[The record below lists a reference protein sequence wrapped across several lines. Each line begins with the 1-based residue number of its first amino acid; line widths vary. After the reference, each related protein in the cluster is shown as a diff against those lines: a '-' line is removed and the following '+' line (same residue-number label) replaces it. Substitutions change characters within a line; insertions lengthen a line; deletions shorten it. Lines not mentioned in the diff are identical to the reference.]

1 VGTCATQKL
10 YPPTK
15 IALRQ
20 AIRQIAIQRLTSS
33 DACNASPVCAQRFST
48 VVRRQLQSKL
58 PKERLEASN
67 WMVWIESVSQSESP
81 QKRWQDGLPVLPD
94 SAIRQL
100 WDIAINDRNVIC
112 KSPEDFKAWSQN
124 LGHEQVLTTFLS
136 YGEVPCDRQGEII
149 RSLATPEQG
158 EPSNITRI
166 VKVVAKELRNAGV
179 DISR

>member
-1 VGTCATQKL
+1 
-10 YPPTK
+10 
-15 IALRQ
+15 
-20 AIRQIAIQRLTSS
+20 
-33 DACNASPVCAQRFST
+33 
-48 VVRRQLQSKL
+48 
-58 PKERLEASN
+58 
-67 WMVWIESVSQSESP
+67 MVWIESVSQSESP

-149 RSLATPEQG
+149 RSLATPAQG